1 MDLAKQAQ
9 IITNIH
15 DTLSDLLGKNFVFVP
30 TWVARKL
37 LKAKGY

>member
-15 DTLSDLLGKNFVFVP
+15 DTVSDFVGQNFALRP
-30 TWVARKL
+30 TWVALKL
-37 LKAKGY
+37 